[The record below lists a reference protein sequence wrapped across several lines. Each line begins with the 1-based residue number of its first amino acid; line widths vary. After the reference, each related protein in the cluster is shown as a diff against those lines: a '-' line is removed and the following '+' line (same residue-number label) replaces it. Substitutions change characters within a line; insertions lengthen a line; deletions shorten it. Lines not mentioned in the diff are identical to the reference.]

1 MPSVLVAYRRGG
13 GHEAGGRRLSRS
25 SSEMGSM
32 ECPLARL
39 ALAEDKAENEER
51 VPAVLL
57 YPGSVPMPGCSRVSR
72 LRTKASPP
80 ILGVR
85 RFLNASEEAAGDTAR
100 SLPPFAG

>member
-1 MPSVLVAYRRGG
+1 MSAIRAGRWISWWAAQAGSHEKGSDLVAVVVGASR
-13 GHEAGGRRLSRS
+13 AG
-25 SSEMGSM
+25 
-32 ECPLARL
+32 AN
-39 ALAEDKAENEER
+39 AAENEER

-57 YPGSVPMPGCSRVSR
+57 YPGWVPMPGCSRVSR
-72 LRTKASPP
+72 LRTKATTP

>member
-1 MPSVLVAYRRGG
+1 MMQYAGSFCFRAGAFAWGTASTRRVL
-13 GHEAGGRRLSRS
+13 HGRL
-25 SSEMGSM
+25 
-32 ECPLARL
+32 
-39 ALAEDKAENEER
+39 ENEER

-57 YPGSVPMPGCSRVSR
+57 YAGCVPMPGCSRVSR

-100 SLPPFAG
+100 SLPPFAR